1 MAGHCEQGSLLRMF
15 RRQAKVTQQQLADP
29 VSAAGHSMNHNA
41 IPSAESGERRVTIG
55 EAVQLA
61 AAVHAGPW

>member
-1 MAGHCEQGSLLRMF
+1 MF

-29 VSAAGHSMNHNA
+29 VTAAGHSMNHNA